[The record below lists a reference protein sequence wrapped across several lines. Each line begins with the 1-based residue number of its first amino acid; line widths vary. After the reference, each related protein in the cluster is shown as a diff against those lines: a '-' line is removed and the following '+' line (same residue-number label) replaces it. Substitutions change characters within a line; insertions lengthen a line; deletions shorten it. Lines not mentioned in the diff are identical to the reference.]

1 MRKLL
6 LALAPALSLALFLP
20 SRADDAGDLDEV
32 FKKVDAKAETVKDLK
47 AEFRQ
52 EKKMKIRKRPLVA
65 KGKISVKKAEAGTRI
80 CWESWD
86 VDPDTD
92 KESAP
97 QRLLVLGDEHLLV
110 SWNLDEKTGERT
122 DLGKGK
128 FEVAEFLSIGGSLS
142 GMKKSFSVELSG
154 HPAEG
159 KGWELKLTPT
169 SDRLK
174 NFIKELRMEI
184 DPKEWVVSRIFVLE
198 TRGDTID
205 IRLSKFEM
213 NAGVDAELF
222 KVPDGV
228 KLEDVKLDG
237 K

>member
-1 MRKLL
+1 MRKILF
-6 LALAPALSLALFLP
+6 ALAPAVSLALLLAA
-20 SRADDAGDLDEV
+20 RADDPGDLEEV
-32 FKKVDAKAETVKDLK
+32 FKKVDAKAETLKDLK

-86 VDPDTD
+86 IDPDTD
-92 KESAP
+92 KASDP
-97 QRLLVLGDEHLLV
+97 QRLLVLGDEHLLIA
-110 SWNLDEKTGERT
+110 WNLEEKTGERT

-142 GMKKSFSVELSG
+142 GLKKSFSIELIAR
-154 HPAEG
+154 PAEG

-169 SDRLK
+169 SERMKL
-174 NFIKELRMEI
+174 FIKELRMEI
-184 DPKEWVVSRIFVLE
+184 DPKEWIVSRIFALE
-198 TRGDTID
+198 AGGDTID

-213 NAGVDAELF
+213 NAGVDEEVF

-228 KLEDVKLDG
+228 KLEEVKMDG